1 MKKVIYS
8 QLLAENGITNF
19 SGLYEENGLPVN
31 VELEVNEDG
40 VVLTVV
46 RRKLTDIELMEICNS
61 TDGCENCVF
70 QGDCDD
76 EEGDEF

>member
-8 QLLAENGITNF
+8 QVLAENGITNF
-19 SGLYEENGLPVN
+19 SGLYDENGLPVN

-46 RRKLTDIELMEICNS
+46 RRKMTDIELMEICNS
-61 TDGCENCVF
+61 TDGCGVCPISELCS
-70 QGDCDD
+70 
-76 EEGDEF
+76 EETES